1 MLKSL
6 RSQLTKFYRTQR
18 LQLRSCT
25 NVKNRQD
32 ARSTKNGFNCGVGV
46 PPAGKRLIENG
57 ARSQLQHTL
66 KLILGLI
73 LCLGIISIP
82 ATIANASDLSRQPVT
97 EITVSLG
104 SETGEL
110 KFFPNQL
117 EFESGKRYK
126 LVLKNPSPLKH
137 YFTAKDF
144 ADASWT
150 QKVEAGKVEIKGA
163 IHELELK
170 PGAMAEWVF
179 IPMKSGTYN
188 LRCTVAGHTEAGM
201 IGKIAILS

>member
-1 MLKSL
+1 MLKSF
-6 RSQLTKFYRTQR
+6 RSQLVQFCYRSR
-18 LQLRSCT
+18 RFPL
-25 NVKNRQD
+25 
-32 ARSTKNGFNCGVGV
+32 
-46 PPAGKRLIENG
+46 
-57 ARSQLQHTL
+57 TL
-66 KLILGLI
+66 KLIIGLI
-73 LCLGIISIP
+73 LCLGTLLIP
-82 ATIANASDLSRQPVT
+82 ATIANAGDLSRQPIT
-97 EITVSLG
+97 EMTVSLG

-117 EFESGKRYK
+117 QFASGKRYK
-126 LVLKNPSPLKH
+126 LVLTNPSPQKH

-144 ADASWT
+144 ADAIWT

-179 IPMKSGTYN
+179 IPIKSGTYN

-201 IGKIAILS
+201 IGQIAIAP

>member
-1 MLKSL
+1 MLKSI
-6 RSQLTKFYRTQR
+6 RSQLVQFYRSQR
-18 LQLRSCT
+18 LQ
-25 NVKNRQD
+25 Q
-32 ARSTKNGFNCGVGV
+32 
-46 PPAGKRLIENG
+46 
-57 ARSQLQHTL
+57 TL

-73 LCLGIISIP
+73 LYLSAISIP
-82 ATIANASDLSRQPVT
+82 AAANAADLSRQPIT
-97 EITVSLG
+97 AITVSLG

-117 EFESGKRYK
+117 QFESGKRYK
-126 LVLKNPSPLKH
+126 LVLKNPSPQKH

-188 LRCTVAGHTEAGM
+188 LRCTVAGHREAGM
-201 IGKIAILS
+201 IGKIAIAS

>member
-1 MLKSL
+1 MIKSL
-6 RSQLTKFYRTQR
+6 RSQLGKLYRTQR
-18 LQLRSCT
+18 LQ
-25 NVKNRQD
+25 Q
-32 ARSTKNGFNCGVGV
+32 
-46 PPAGKRLIENG
+46 
-57 ARSQLQHTL
+57 TL
-66 KLILGLI
+66 KLIFGLI
-73 LCLGIISIP
+73 LCLCAISIP
-82 ATIANASDLSRQPVT
+82 AAIVNADDLARQPLT

-110 KFFPNQL
+110 KFFPNLL

-170 PGAMAEWVF
+170 PEAVAEWVF

-201 IGKIAILS
+201 TGKITIAS